1 MTENPLGYEKIPKLL
16 RNFAI
21 PSITAALVGS
31 LYNIVDQ
38 IFIGQGVGYLGNAA
52 TNICYPFSTIC
63 LAISLLVGI
72 GSASRVSLYLGN
84 KKPEAA
90 AKAAGNGI
98 VLMGSLALV
107 YLAVG
112 ELLLTQLLQL
122 FGATAEVF
130 PYARQYAGITLAGMP
145 FLIVTNGMSNLIR
158 ADGSPRYSMTCM
170 IAGAVVNTIL
180 DPIFIFIFDWGIVGA
195 ALATI
200 LGQIFSFVLAVRY
213 LWHFKTIH
221 FEKSSF
227 QLNIRDSLQTC
238 SMGISGSSNQIAI
251 TLVQIVL
258 YNSLTYYGAQT
269 AYGTDIPLAAC
280 GIVMKTNAI
289 ILSIVVGIS
298 QGVQPIIGFNY
309 GAKQYPRVREAY
321 LLAVRWNLIV
331 SAIGFFLFQCFPH
344 FIISLFGDGQE
355 LYFEFSVLFMRTYLF
370 MVLVN
375 GVQLL
380 SSSFFT
386 AIGKALKGALLALTR
401 QVFFLIPLILLL
413 PLRFGIM
420 GVLLAGPVADFSAF
434 VLSVVLVSIELRKQK
449 NAAQT
454 AAARSFPSD

>member
-1 MTENPLGYEKIPKLL
+1 MNFMSENPLGYEKIPKLL
-16 RNFAI
+16 KTFAI

-52 TNICYPFSTIC
+52 TNVSYPFSTIC

-84 KKPEAA
+84 KKPEEA

-98 VLMGSLALV
+98 VLMAVLGLV
-107 YLAVG
+107 YLIAG
-112 ELLLTQLLQL
+112 EVLLTSLLKL
-122 FGATAEVF
+122 FGATTEVF
-130 PYARQYAGITLAGMP
+130 PYAWQYAGITLAGMP

-158 ADGSPRYSMTCM
+158 ADGNPKYSMTCM
-170 IAGAVVNTIL
+170 VAGAIVNTIL
-180 DPIFIFIFDWGIVGA
+180 DPVFIFVFRWGIFGA
-195 ALATI
+195 ALATV
-200 LGQIFSFVLAVRY
+200 LGQIFSFILAIRY
-213 LWHFKTIH
+213 LWHFKNIRL
-221 FEKSSF
+221 EKSSF
-227 QLNIRDSLQTC
+227 QLDIKESLKTC
-238 SMGISGSSNQIAI
+238 GMGISSSSNQIAI
-251 TLVQIVL
+251 TFVQIVL

-269 AYGTDIPLAAC
+269 VYGTDIPLAAC

-289 ILSIVVGIS
+289 VLAIVVGIS

-309 GAKQYPRVREAY
+309 GAKQYARVREAY
-321 LLAVRWNLIV
+321 LLAVKWNLII

-344 FIISLFGDGQE
+344 FLISLFGNGE
-355 LYFEFSVLFMRTYLF
+355 KLYFEFSVLFMRTYLF

-386 AIGKALKGALLALTR
+386 AIGKAIKGALLALTR

-420 GVLLAGPVADFSAF
+420 GVLFAGPVADFLAF
-434 VLSVVLVSIELRKQK
+434 VLSVALVSIELRIQK
-449 NAAQT
+449 NAVQT
-454 AAARSFPSD
+454 APM